1 MVILPQKNY
10 DFERTVIMKI
20 TFLGSSHGVPSAER
34 FCSCALI
41 EVDGNLYTIDAGAPV
56 IDQLLRCG
64 KHPNDLKSVF
74 ITHGHGDHVD
84 GILNL
89 IDLCTWYFHETGF
102 EVLVTE
108 QITADVMIAAC
119 KASCGGRFADD
130 RIKFRVAGEGIVYS
144 DDKIKVTYIA
154 TRHCEPR
161 PSYAI
166 LVEAEGKRVL
176 FTGDL
181 SHKLAKDDFPKV
193 SGDLELVVCE
203 QAHFN
208 MDEVVPYLLECSTKR
223 VCFNHVNMLEE
234 KMPRLEA
241 EAKSDKYPFII
252 GIAHDM
258 DVLEI

>member
-1 MVILPQKNY
+1 
-10 DFERTVIMKI
+10 MKI

-41 EVDGNLYTIDAGAPV
+41 EVDGSLYTIDAGAPV
-56 IDQLLRCG
+56 IEQLMRSG
-64 KHPNDLKSVF
+64 KHPNDLKGVF

-89 IDLCTWYFHETGF
+89 IDLCTWYFRETGF

-108 QITADVMIAAC
+108 QITADTMIAAC
-119 KASCGGRFADD
+119 RASLGGKFADD
-130 RIKFRVAGEGIVYS
+130 RIKFRVAGEGIMYS
-144 DDKIKVTYIA
+144 DDKIKVTYIP

-181 SHKLAKDDFPKV
+181 SQKLAKDDFPKI
-193 SGDLELVVCE
+193 SEKLDLVVCE
-203 QAHFN
+203 QAHFT
-208 MDEVVPYLLECSTKR
+208 MDEVVPYLLECPTKR
-223 VCFNHVNMLEE
+223 VCFNHVNRLEE

-241 EAKSDKYPFII
+241 DAKSNRYPFSIE
-252 GIAHDM
+252 IAHDL
-258 DVLEI
+258 DVLDV